1 MQQLSN
7 AHVMR
12 ILACCA
18 VALTLA
24 SQPALAKKKSGL
36 SESIKLLTV
45 ELPANDDVFP
55 DRPGAEALDRNC
67 LACHS
72 VETVM
77 NQPALPKAVWE
88 AEIEKMRTV
97 YKAPIEAEDIDAIV
111 TYLTGINGIARSK
124 WR

>member
-1 MQQLSN
+1 MQQRSKTH
-7 AHVMR
+7 AMG

-18 VALTLA
+18 ALLALA
-24 SQPALAKKKSGL
+24 SQPALAKKKAASSANL
-36 SESIKLLTV
+36 KSLTV

-77 NQPALPKAVWE
+77 NQAALPKVVWE

-97 YKAPIEAEDIDAIV
+97 YKAPIEADDIDAIV
-111 TYLTGINGIARSK
+111 TYLTGINGIARGK